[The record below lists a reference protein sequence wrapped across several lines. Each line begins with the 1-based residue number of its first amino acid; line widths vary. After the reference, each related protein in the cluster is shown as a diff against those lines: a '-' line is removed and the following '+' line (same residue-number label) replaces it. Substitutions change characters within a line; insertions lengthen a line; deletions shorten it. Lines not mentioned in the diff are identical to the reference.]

1 MPRFTFSLAKAGIAS
16 EAGMVVSESFT
27 DALDAIAE
35 QPQVAV
41 GDMLE
46 IGVPGFPPARYQC
59 VPLGRKG
66 RGFHPM
72 NRLAA

>member
-1 MPRFTFSLAKAGIAS
+1 MPRFTFSLAKGGLAA

-35 QPQVAV
+35 QPQVSV
-41 GDMLE
+41 GDVLE
-46 IGVPGFPPARYQC
+46 IGVPGFPPARYHC
-59 VPLGRKG
+59 VPFGRTG
-66 RGFHPM
+66 RGFHPV